1 MSSIFTRHN
10 SKSSNII
17 TRFLIS
23 TCKYTWKLLVIA
35 IILSHCNLKAY
46 FYPFFLFLNL
56 AAVSF
61 RSCQAGILPM
71 SDGVFL
77 QQACDGLWAVGRYK
91 QVDLSLFF
99 DELRCGR
106 LPQGCLGENIS
117 NNDSQ
122 EDKKKPTQS
131 RIKGESHTSYC
142 VDTFFKMSTC
152 SFVVGVIERIWSLD
166 KKKTDISKRH
176 CPPWMMQ
183 TPLDQSGTNMSHCF
197 RQRQRRRESFFGG
210 GCGFVKI
217 VSVLGISALVLVPQ
231 HSWYTGVCLLYCCH
245 EIVFFLCGQ
254 QQITNNYNS

>member
-1 MSSIFTRHN
+1 
-10 SKSSNII
+10 
-17 TRFLIS
+17 
-23 TCKYTWKLLVIA
+23 
-35 IILSHCNLKAY
+35 
-46 FYPFFLFLNL
+46 
-56 AAVSF
+56 
-61 RSCQAGILPM
+61 
-71 SDGVFL
+71 
-77 QQACDGLWAVGRYK
+77 
-91 QVDLSLFF
+91 
-99 DELRCGR
+99 
-106 LPQGCLGENIS
+106 
-117 NNDSQ
+117 
-122 EDKKKPTQS
+122 
-131 RIKGESHTSYC
+131 
-142 VDTFFKMSTC
+142 MSTC

-254 QQITNNYNS
+254 QQITNDYNSLEKKMSQVNVPCFRAVSCPRELAQIHQNKQNQKTLHDVRLKTINDWGLFRMWG